1 MKDLYI
7 DIETYS
13 SVDIA
18 ASGAYKYAESDDF
31 EILLF
36 AYKEDDKLTQI
47 VDLANGEEVPEDI
60 RDALYDPYVTKH
72 AYNAAFE
79 MWCLERAGYET
90 NLYQWHCTM
99 IHGLYCGYPAGLEA
113 AGKAIGLPE
122 DKQKITTGKALIR
135 YFCNPCKPTKTNG
148 GRTRNLP
155 HHDSSKWQLFKEY
168 CVQDVDTEYE
178 IELRLKSQ
186 PVPGA
191 VWTEWH
197 HDFRINSHGVHSDTQ
212 LLQGALQIDYLST
225 EKLLERARD
234 ITGLAN
240 PKSNT
245 QMLAWV
251 WDRCPEMGI
260 ENLQKDTVSDL
271 LDNHIDDLPD
281 DVIEALRLRQQLGK
295 TSVSKY
301 AAMNEALGSRDRIR
315 GLLQFYGANR
325 TGRWAGRLVQVQN
338 LPRNYLSTLDIARS
352 QVRKGKYENINILY
366 GNVPDTLSQLIRTAF
381 IPSDGNKFIV
391 SDFSAIEA
399 RVIAWLA
406 HEKWAMDVFAT
417 TGKIYEATAAQMF
430 HVPADTIVKG
440 HENYALRQKG
450 KVATLALG
458 YQGGPNALIAMGA
471 LNMGIPE
478 EELPDI
484 KDRWREANS
493 HIVDMWGAVEQAA
506 LKCVETGE
514 QTSPKMLV
522 RDPERARYNEEVCGV
537 EPYTYSDY
545 FIYDAPI
552 TKIIFRLETDLAY
565 GLTYLTV
572 QLPSGRKLYYNSP
585 SLSENRF
592 GKKAVHYMGLNQTT
606 KKWEQDS
613 TYGGKLTENIVQ
625 AIARD
630 CLSVTIERVIAAGY
644 QPVMHI
650 HDEIVIDA
658 PQDKRLEDV
667 NAIFAEPIDWA
678 PGLILKGAG
687 FESEYYMKD

>member
-13 SVDIA
+13 GVDIGA
-18 ASGAYKYAESDDF
+18 AGSYKYAESDDF

-36 AYKEDDKLTQI
+36 AYKEDDLPTQI
-47 VDLANGEEVPEDI
+47 IDLARGERIPDHI
-60 RDALYDPYVTKH
+60 REALMSPKVTKH

-79 MWCLERAGYET
+79 WWCLNSFSIIT
-90 NLYQWHCTM
+90 DLPQWHCTM

-113 AGKAIGLPE
+113 AGKAIGLPA
-122 DKQKITTGKALIR
+122 DKQKLSIGKALIK
-135 YFCNPCKPTKTNG
+135 YFCTPCKPTKTNG

-155 HHDSSKWQLFKEY
+155 HHDPDRWALFKEY
-168 CVQDVDTEYE
+168 CIQDVETEYE

-186 PVPGA
+186 PVPEQ

-197 HDFRINSHGVHSDTQ
+197 HDIEINARGVHIDTE
-212 LLQGALQIDYLST
+212 LLQGALTIDQIST
-225 EKLLERARD
+225 EQLIERSYQ
-234 ITGLAN
+234 ITGVSN
-240 PKSNT
+240 PKSNV
-245 QMLAWV
+245 QMLEWV
-251 WDRCPEMGI
+251 QKNYSPAV
-260 ENLQKDTVSDL
+260 ENLQKATVEDL
-271 LDNHIDDLPD
+271 LDNHSDELPD
-281 DVIEALRLRQQLGK
+281 NVIEALRLRQQIGK

-301 AAMNEALGSRDRIR
+301 AAMREALGSYDRVR

-338 LPRNYLSTLDIARS
+338 LPRNYLSTLDLARE
-352 QVRKGKYENINILY
+352 QVKQKKYSNLKTLY

-381 IPSDGNKFIV
+381 IPSEGNKFIV

-406 HEKWAMDVFAT
+406 HEKWVMDVFRD
-417 TGKIYEATAAQMF
+417 GGDIYCATASQMF
-430 HVPADTIVKG
+430 GVPVEKHGVNSD
-440 HENYALRQKG
+440 LRQKG

-458 YQGGPNALIAMGA
+458 YQGGPAALIAMGA
-471 LNMGIPE
+471 LRMGIPE

-493 HIVDMWGAVEQAA
+493 HIVDMWAAIEQAA
-506 LKCVETGE
+506 VKCVETG
-514 QTSPKMLV
+514 QPTSPKMLV
-522 RDPERARYNEEVCGV
+522 RDPERARYNEELCGK

-545 FIYDAPI
+545 FKYDAPVTGI
-552 TKIIFRLETDLAY
+552 VFRLETDIIY
-565 GLTYLTV
+565 NLTWLTI
-572 QLPSGRKLYYNSP
+572 QLPSGRKLFYSSP
-585 SLSENRF
+585 SIAENRF
-592 GKKAVHYMGLNQTT
+592 GKKAVHYMGQNQTT

-630 CLSVTIERVIAAGY
+630 CLAVTIERVIAAGY
-644 QPVMHI
+644 KPVMHI

-658 PQDKRLEDV
+658 SPDQKLDDV

-678 PGLILKGAG
+678 PGLLLKGAG
-687 FESEYYMKD
+687 FESDYYMKD